1 MYFRGL
7 SSDKK
12 TKLAYSNGISQVNL
26 PSPFSDGGNIKA
38 YKTRWKLSI
47 VYQQKNTH
55 KNRGSPKK
63 VPYQILQNSN
73 SKTLI
78 SKEQRKLILLPGLFN
93 KLK

>member
-1 MYFRGL
+1 M
-7 SSDKK
+7 
-12 TKLAYSNGISQVNL
+12 
-26 PSPFSDGGNIKA
+26 
-38 YKTRWKLSI
+38 
-47 VYQQKNTH
+47 YQQKNTH